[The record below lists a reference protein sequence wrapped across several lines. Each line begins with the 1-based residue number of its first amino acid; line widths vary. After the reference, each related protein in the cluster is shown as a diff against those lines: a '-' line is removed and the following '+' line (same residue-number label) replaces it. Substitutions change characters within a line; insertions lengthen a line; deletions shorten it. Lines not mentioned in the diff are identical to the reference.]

1 MAKVIGICN
10 QKGGVGK
17 TTTVFSMGRA
27 LVDKGFKVLL
37 IDIDDSGN
45 PTLSKISGVEDEK
58 NLTDLLLL
66 TAMGRDIEEELKV
79 VIKKHKEGM
88 DIIPT
93 DNKLNGVTTYLASQQ
108 ENDISRLALKTVIN
122 KLKDKYDYIL
132 LDAAP
137 TINIMSV
144 NLMTAAQEIIIVTQ
158 PQGAS
163 AEGIVELIKNVSS
176 VKNTT
181 NPQIV
186 IRGLLITMLD
196 RRTNYNTEMADIL
209 TKRYT
214 DLGMKVFNTKIPR
227 AVSVESCVE
236 AHESLL
242 EYDPMS
248 KPAVAYRKFVEEYLQ
263 EA

>member
-137 TINIMSV
+137 TI
-144 NLMTAAQEIIIVTQ
+144 T
-158 PQGAS
+158 
-163 AEGIVELIKNVSS
+163 
-176 VKNTT
+176 
-181 NPQIV
+181 
-186 IRGLLITMLD
+186 
-196 RRTNYNTEMADIL
+196 
-209 TKRYT
+209 
-214 DLGMKVFNTKIPR
+214 
-227 AVSVESCVE
+227 
-236 AHESLL
+236 
-242 EYDPMS
+242 
-248 KPAVAYRKFVEEYLQ
+248 
-263 EA
+263 